1 MSMTI
6 LDLDILTWILMAFLT
21 IAVPIMGRAD
31 IRSLKRALDR
41 GEPDAR
47 PRVYERAVLFQ
58 WGMALL
64 LAVIWIATGRGLG
77 EAGLVP
83 QFGIWPV
90 FFGALALV
98 GAVGF
103 VSQVRRATNDPR
115 QLREVR
121 GKLDAVEIIAP
132 HDDRELTRF
141 GWLSITAGICEEFMY
156 RGILMGLL
164 ASSLGIWPA
173 ILISSIIFGIGHSYQ
188 GPVGVLRTGLVGLVL
203 AIVVTLTGSIFVAM
217 AIHVAIDLAQGRMLR
232 AAVDPALEIEPGA
245 LDAA

>member
-1 MSMTI
+1 MTI